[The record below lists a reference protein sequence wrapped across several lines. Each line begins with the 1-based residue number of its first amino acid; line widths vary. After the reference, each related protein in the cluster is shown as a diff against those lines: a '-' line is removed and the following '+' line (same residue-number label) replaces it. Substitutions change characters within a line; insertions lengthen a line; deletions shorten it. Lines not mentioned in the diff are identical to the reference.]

1 MLDKAAGLLRRA
13 GKKLN
18 ITYKQSQSNH
28 LLWMTVFVF
37 AILFALYFIHKLL
50 RVFLWIFGS

>member
-1 MLDKAAGLLRRA
+1 
-13 GKKLN
+13 
-18 ITYKQSQSNH
+18 
-28 LLWMTVFVF
+28 LWMTVFVF